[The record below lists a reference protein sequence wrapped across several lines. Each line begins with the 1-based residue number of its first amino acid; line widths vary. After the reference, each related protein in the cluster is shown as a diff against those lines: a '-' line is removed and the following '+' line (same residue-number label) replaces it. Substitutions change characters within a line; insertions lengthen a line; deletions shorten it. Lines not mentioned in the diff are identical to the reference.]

1 MIFLRV
7 YSLCQKAYISSMNA
21 TPRFATPIISVL
33 QLQAL
38 AANDYILIDA
48 RSGPQA
54 ASQYEAGHLPNALH
68 IDLDRD
74 LSQKTED
81 ASRGG
86 RHPLP
91 TLTHFAALLGQ
102 LGITPESTVVVY
114 DDKSGANAAAR
125 FWWMLRAVGHIDVY
139 VLDGGLQAAQ
149 AAGIPLSPEVV
160 QPKETDP
167 YPVTKW
173 QLPTVSIDTV
183 EAVSTDP
190 AYVVIDVRDA
200 YRYRGESEPI
210 DLIAGHIPGAINI
223 PFTQNLDTQNH
234 FLPKEALAK
243 IYKAA
248 IGERPM
254 DQVIMHCGSGV
265 TACHTL
271 LALEQAG
278 MPGARLYVGSWS
290 EWSRTGRPI
299 ATGEQ
304 P

>member
-1 MIFLRV
+1 MEN
-7 YSLCQKAYISSMNA
+7 SLCQKYYISSMNA
-21 TPRFATPIISVL
+21 TPRFTTPIISVA
-33 QLQAL
+33 QLQTL
-38 AANDYILIDA
+38 AANDYTLIDA

-54 ASQYEAGHLPNALH
+54 LAHYEAGHLPQALH
-68 IDLDRD
+68 VNLDRD
-74 LSQKTED
+74 LAQHTAD
-81 ASRGG
+81 PSRGG

-91 TLTHFAALLGQ
+91 TLTQFAALLGQ
-102 LGITPESTVVVY
+102 LGITPESTVIVY

-125 FWWMLRAVGHIDVY
+125 FWWMLRAVGHTNVY

-149 AAGIPLSPEVV
+149 AAGIPLSI
-160 QPKETDP
+160 ETEHSKVSAT

-173 QLPTVSIDTV
+173 QLPTVSIDTIEV
-183 EAVSTDP
+183 VSANPD
-190 AYVVIDVRDA
+190 YVVIDVRDA
-200 YRYRGESEPI
+200 YRYKGESEPI

-223 PFTQNLDTQNH
+223 PFSQNLDAQNH
-234 FLPKEALAK
+234 FLPKEQLAS

-254 DQVIMHCGSGV
+254 DQVIVHCGSGV

>member
-1 MIFLRV
+1 
-7 YSLCQKAYISSMNA
+7 MNA
-21 TPRFATPIISVL
+21 TPRFATPIISVSEL
-33 QLQAL
+33 QTLTA
-38 AANDYILIDA
+38 DEYRLIDA

-54 ASQYEAGHLPNALH
+54 TGAYETGHLPNALH
-68 IDLDRD
+68 VELDRD
-74 LSQKTED
+74 LAQKTAD
-81 ASRGG
+81 PSQGG

-91 TLTHFAALLGQ
+91 TLTQFAALLGR
-102 LGITPESTVVVY
+102 LGITPDTTVIVY

-125 FWWMLRAVGHIDVY
+125 FWWMLRAVGHTNVY

-149 AAGIPLSPEVV
+149 AAGLPLTTAVVSP
-160 QPKETDP
+160 KATAP

-173 QLPTVSIDTV
+173 QLPTVGIDTV
-183 EAVSTDP
+183 EAVSADP
-190 AYVVIDVRDA
+190 EYLVIDVRDA

-210 DLIAGHIPGAINI
+210 DLVAGHIPGAINM
-223 PFTQNLDTQNH
+223 PFGQNLDAQNQ
-234 FLPKEALAK
+234 FLPKEQLAK

-248 IGERPM
+248 IGERPL
-254 DQVIMHCGSGV
+254 DQVIVHCGSGV

-278 MPGARLYVGSWS
+278 LSGARLYVGSWS

>member
-1 MIFLRV
+1 
-7 YSLCQKAYISSMNA
+7 MNA
-21 TPRFATPIISVL
+21 NPRFATPIISISQFQEL
-33 QLQAL
+33 LTT
-38 AANDYILIDA
+38 DYILIDA

-54 ASQYEAGHLPNALH
+54 AAHYEAGHLPNALH
-68 IDLDRD
+68 VDLDRD

-102 LGITPESTVVVY
+102 LGITPNNTVVVY

-125 FWWMLRAVGHIDVY
+125 FWWMLRAVGHANVY
-139 VLDGGLQAAQ
+139 VVDGGLQAAQ
-149 AAGIPLSPEVV
+149 AAGTLLSTEGV
-160 QPKETDP
+160 QPKATTP

-183 EAVSTDP
+183 EAVSSDP
-190 AYVVIDVRDA
+190 NYVVMDVRDA
-200 YRYRGESEPI
+200 YRYKGESEPI
-210 DLIAGHIPGAINI
+210 DLVAGHIPGAINI
-223 PFTQNLDTQNH
+223 PFSQNLDSQNY
-234 FLPKEALAK
+234 FLPKEQLAE
-243 IYKAA
+243 IYQAA
-248 IGERPM
+248 IGERPI
-254 DQVIMHCGSGV
+254 DQVIVHCGSGV

-278 MPGARLYVGSWS
+278 MSGARLYVGSWS

-299 ATGEQ
+299 ATGEH